1 MLMSGFVSEI
11 SEGDWKF
18 AGRITRNHIQSNGE
32 ALRRDGLCVMWPIN
46 GQKRS
51 PWWVRHVFTEM
62 WIDWCFVIVGENV
75 CWLSFE
81 GRRQADNYF
90 VGSRKHEIRM
100 VMSSLQANSRNVLE
114 LLINLVLGLR
124 LAFQVMTALSGCQGW
139 LVNTMHKDPNRGASF
154 IAESVI
160 NMGPPQWLRSFFDNE
175 EGFL

>member
-1 MLMSGFVSEI
+1 DHKKSHTEQRRGPP
-11 SEGDWKF
+11 EGWVMCNVAYKWSKEKSMVG
-18 AGRITRNHIQSNGE
+18 AACVHRNVNRLVLCHS
-32 ALRRDGLCVMWPIN
+32 RR
-46 GQKRS
+46 KR
-51 PWWVRHVFTEM
+51 
-62 WIDWCFVIVGENV
+62 
-75 CWLSFE
+75 
-81 GRRQADNYF
+81 RRQADNYF